1 MREEGS
7 IVDAGPRVTC
17 ELMLLRVED
26 GSRRRGTLVDRAGPR
41 AHVLKD
47 RDGVVILAAIGS
59 PEELEHLLARLRGFE
74 ITEVVRSATLAMSA
88 NGRTRDLEIVG

>member
-1 MREEGS
+1 M
-7 IVDAGPRVTC
+7 DAGPRVTC

-59 PEELEHLLARLRGFE
+59 PEELGQLLARLRGFE
-74 ITEVVRSATLAMSA
+74 ITDIVRSATLVMSS
-88 NGRTRDLEIVG
+88 NGHNRELEIVR